1 MKQLITVKQNST
13 KELIIKKSRFIADIY
28 PLKEEQEAKKIIENV
43 RKKNPN
49 ANHVVFAYTVGLNRE
64 IQRMSDNGEPVGTA
78 GKPVLDA
85 ITKNNLINVLITVT
99 RYFGGIKLGAGGLI
113 RAYSQ
118 SASQTIENAQLATL
132 VNYDR
137 LQLIFDY
144 SLIDKLKYFIEKQ
157 KAVVMETNYQTKVQA
172 VILVETSD
180 SKNFQKRLI
189 DLFSGRIIVKK
200 INEELR
206 PSIIENE

>member
-144 SLIDKLKYFIEKQ
+144 FLIDKLKYFIEKQ

>member
-1 MKQLITVKQNST
+1 MITVKQNST

-144 SLIDKLKYFIEKQ
+144 SLIDKLEYFIEKQ

>member
-28 PLKEEQEAKKIIENV
+28 PLKEEQEAKKIIEKV

>member
-13 KELIIKKSRFIADIY
+13 KELIIKKSRFISDIY

-118 SASQTIENAQLATL
+118 
-132 VNYDR
+132 
-137 LQLIFDY
+137 
-144 SLIDKLKYFIEKQ
+144 
-157 KAVVMETNYQTKVQA
+157 
-172 VILVETSD
+172 
-180 SKNFQKRLI
+180 
-189 DLFSGRIIVKK
+189 
-200 INEELR
+200 
-206 PSIIENE
+206 

>member
-1 MKQLITVKQNST
+1 MITVKQNST

-78 GKPVLDA
+78 GKPVLDV

-157 KAVVMETNYQTKVQA
+157 KAVVMETNYQAKVQA

>member
-157 KAVVMETNYQTKVQA
+157 KAVVMETNYQTKV
-172 VILVETSD
+172 
-180 SKNFQKRLI
+180 
-189 DLFSGRIIVKK
+189 
-200 INEELR
+200 
-206 PSIIENE
+206 

>member
-1 MKQLITVKQNST
+1 MITVKQNST

-200 INEELR
+200 INEEPR

>member
-144 SLIDKLKYFIEKQ
+144 SLIDKLEYFIEKQ

>member
-144 SLIDKLKYFIEKQ
+144 SLIGKLKYFIEKQ